1 MADHDVSLEPF
12 ASQHIDL
19 LGSWL
24 GRSHVARWFGD
35 AGAHVEWARHPPPG
49 AAHALIAVDALAVGY
64 LRWHRVSR
72 ETLDSV
78 GLFEIPENSVDA
90 DLLIGESDWIG
101 KGVGP
106 RALTLLLAT
115 IRAGAAVPLVGVST
129 SIDNASARRAF
140 EKAGFRVVR
149 QYTPP
154 SFGACWL
161 LVA

>member
-1 MADHDVSLEPF
+1 MSQPDVSLEPF
-12 ASQHIDL
+12 ASQHLDL
-19 LGSWL
+19 LAVWL
-24 GRSHVARWFGD
+24 ARSHVARWFGD
-35 AGAHVEWARHPPPG
+35 ARAHLEWARNPPPG
-49 AAHALIAVDALAVGY
+49 GAHALIAVDALPVGY
-64 LRWHRVSR
+64 IRWQRVSR

-78 GLFEIPENSVDA
+78 GLFEIPENSIDA
-90 DLLIGESDWIG
+90 DLLIGERAWIG

-106 RALTLLLAT
+106 RALSRLLAS
-115 IRAGAAVPLVGVST
+115 IRAAAAVPLVGVST

-140 EKAGFRVVR
+140 EKAGFRLVR